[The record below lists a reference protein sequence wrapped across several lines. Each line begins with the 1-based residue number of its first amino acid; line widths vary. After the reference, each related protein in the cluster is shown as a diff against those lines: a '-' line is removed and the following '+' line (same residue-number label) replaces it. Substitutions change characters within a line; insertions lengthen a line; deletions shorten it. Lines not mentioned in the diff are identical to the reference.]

1 MYLKSGGTLTDPGP
15 VSDVLQ
21 VMINSQ
27 GLLYSVVL
35 LLGSVALTVSTG

>member
-1 MYLKSGGTLTDPGP
+1 M
-15 VSDVLQ
+15 LQ
-21 VMINSQ
+21 VMINSK